1 MPLPPPH
8 RIVILGA
15 GFAGLR
21 TGLELLKRRARLGA
35 AEVTLVD
42 ANDEHTYTP
51 LLYEVAMGC
60 LESGEQEAIRQMRD
74 GAAMAYADNPF
85 LHRKDGRL
93 KFIQAR
99 ILGVDWETRAVKL
112 EGKPDLPFDDVVL
125 AVGGETNGFNVP
137 GVHEHAWSMKTL
149 SDALRIRNRLSASF
163 KALRDGRLP
172 SLDVVI
178 VGGGPNGVEAAG
190 ELTHYLR
197 NMVSEGK
204 IPANRFR
211 VTLVEAGKEILGMF
225 GPQMRALCLRR
236 LEHLGVTVKTAQRVK
251 EIRADG
257 VVTEEGH
264 VISSVTI
271 WAGGMKP
278 RAFVKE
284 WGFPVDEKGF
294 VLADATF
301 AVKDLPHAWA
311 LGDAA
316 FLTHP
321 TTKVRVPAL
330 AQAAAKEAATLAE
343 NMTRTLERKPTVLYV
358 PPAKW
363 NAVVPVGGAWAVA
376 DLGFMRITGFL
387 GYACRKAADLMYF
400 LSILPFSYA
409 ARFWLRGTRTFF
421 RHD

>member
-60 LESGEQEAIRQMRD
+60 LESDETAAIRQMRD
-74 GAAMAYADNPF
+74 GAALAYADNPF
-85 LHRKDGRL
+85 LHRKDGQL
-93 KFIQAR
+93 KFVQAR
-99 ILGVDWETRAVKL
+99 VTGVDWEARAVQL
-112 EGKPDLPFDDVVL
+112 DGKPALPFDDVVL

-137 GVHEHAWSMKTL
+137 GIEEHALSMKTL
-149 SDALRIRNRLSASF
+149 QDALRIRNRLSSAFADMRS
-163 KALRDGRLP
+163 GSTP
-172 SLDVVI
+172 SLNVVI

-197 NMVSEGK
+197 GMVSKGA
-204 IPANRFR
+204 IPANRFQ
-211 VTLVEAGKEILGMF
+211 VTLVEAGKEVLGMF
-225 GPQMRALCLRR
+225 APQMRALCARR
-236 LEHLGVTVKTAQRVK
+236 LQALGVTVKTAQRVK
-251 EIRADG
+251 EIRVDG
-257 VVTEEGH
+257 VVTEEG
-264 VISSVTI
+264 VLPSSVTV

-278 RAFVKE
+278 RALVKD
-284 WGFPVDEKGF
+284 WGFPTDEKGF
-294 VLADATF
+294 VPADATF
-301 AVKDLPHAWA
+301 AVQGMPRAWA

-321 TTKVRVPAL
+321 TTKARVPAL
-330 AQAAAKEAATLAE
+330 AQAAAKEAAVLAE
-343 NMTRTLERKPTVLYV
+343 NITRTLERKPTVNYV

-363 NAVVPVGGAWAVA
+363 NTVVPVGGAWAVA
-376 DLGFMRITGFL
+376 DLGFMRITGIL
-387 GYACRKAADLMYF
+387 GYACRKAADLLYF
-400 LSILPFSYA
+400 VSILPPVDA
-409 ARFWLRGTRTFF
+409 VRFWLRGTKAFF
-421 RHD
+421 RND

>member
-21 TGLELLKRRARLGA
+21 TALELLKRRARLPA
-35 AEVTLVD
+35 AEVILVD

-60 LESGEQEAIRQMRD
+60 LESDETAAIRQMRD
-74 GAAMAYADNPF
+74 GAALAYADNPF

-99 ILGVDWETRAVKL
+99 VTGVNWETHTVSL
-112 EGKPDLPFDDVVL
+112 EGKDALPFDDVVL
-125 AVGGETNGFNVP
+125 AVGGETNTFNVP
-137 GVHEHAWSMKTL
+137 GVSEHSLSMKTL
-149 SDALRIRNRLSASF
+149 MDALRIRNRLSAAF
-163 KALRDGRLP
+163 RALTSDP
-172 SLDVVI
+172 QSSLDVVI

-197 NMVSEGK
+197 GMVSKGK
-204 IPANRFR
+204 VPANRFR
-211 VTLVEAGKEILGMF
+211 VTLIEAGKEILGMF

-236 LEHLGVTVKTAQRVK
+236 LEHLGVTVKIGQRVK

-257 VVTEEGH
+257 VQTEEGFTP
-264 VISSVTI
+264 SAVTV

-278 RAFVKE
+278 RALVKD

-321 TTKVRVPAL
+321 TTHARVPAL
-330 AQAAAKEAATLAE
+330 AQAAAKEAAVLAE
-343 NMTRTLERKPTVLYV
+343 NMTRTLERKPTVAYI

-363 NAVVPVGGAWAVA
+363 QAVVPVGGAWAVA
-376 DLGFMRITGFL
+376 DLGFMRITGFF
-387 GYACRKAADLMYF
+387 GYASRKAADLMYF
-400 LSILPFSYA
+400 LSVLPPKEAIL
-409 ARFWLRGTRTFF
+409 FWLRGTKTFL
-421 RHD
+421 RND